1 MGIPRKNGQTH
12 QREKL
17 KEKPKDIT
25 LQKTSK
31 AVDYILKSRET
42 NKTKPI
48 GHSFTTIVGCM

>member
-17 KEKPKDIT
+17 KKPKDIT
-25 LQKTSK
+25 LQKTPK

-48 GHSFTTIVGCM
+48 GHSFTTIVGCL